1 MHAKFSLLCVLLV
14 FSVALAG
21 PRFTQAQPAESAQ
34 AETQAVKDTIRS
46 FFDALSAF
54 DFQSVRDLATED
66 FTAIENGTVL
76 TLEEFIGAGQKLEA
90 KGASLTY
97 DEFSDVEVT
106 VEGTAAWVI
115 HKNRGV
121 MEAGDRR
128 QEIDWTESFVLRK
141 EAGGWKVAMLHSTV
155 DQRR

>member
-1 MHAKFSLLCVLLV
+1 MRAKSSLFCFLLA
-14 FSVALAG
+14 FSVACAG
-21 PRFTQAQPAESAQ
+21 PNSTQAQSAEP
-34 AETQAVKDTIRS
+34 ETQAVKNTIRS

-54 DFQSVRDLATED
+54 DFQRVRDLAAED
-66 FTAIENGTVL
+66 FTAIEDGTVL

-90 KGASLTY
+90 KEVTLTY
-97 DEFSDVEVT
+97 REFSEVEVT
-106 VEGTAAWVI
+106 VEGTVAWVR
-115 HKNRGV
+115 HKNSGV

-128 QEIDWTESFVLRK
+128 REIDWTESFVLRK